1 MNARYYLQ
9 PNGTEHIDVSEFRV
23 YHPTLHSTGL
33 GAEDLPPSQIN
44 GMFKHPRDD
53 EELQTVKI

>member
-9 PNGTEHIDVSEFRV
+9 PNGTEHIDVSEFRA
-23 YHPTLHSTGL
+23 HRPTLHSTGL
-33 GAEDLPPSQIN
+33 GAEDLPPSN

-53 EELQTVKI
+53 EELQAVKI

>member
-9 PNGTEHIDVSEFRV
+9 PNGTEHIDVSEFLAHR
-23 YHPTLHSTGL
+23 PTLHNTGL
-33 GAEDLPPSQIN
+33 GAEDLPLSRIN

-53 EELQTVKI
+53 EELQAVKI